1 MNRKEFI
8 KLASGAAAFAT
19 AGCAT
24 EAPKAAPKKPV
35 DAVTSATPVIKWK
48 PFPDVKKVRVVQ
60 WGMRHEHADG
70 KFKSVRKLPNDYE
83 LRSPRSAASS
93 CTTACRASR
102 PSRCG
107 TWPPRRRSSAYS
119 WR

>member
-24 EAPKAAPKKPV
+24 AEPKTAPKKV

-48 PFPDVKKVRVVQ
+48 PFP
-60 WGMRHEHADG
+60 
-70 KFKSVRKLPNDYE
+70 
-83 LRSPRSAASS
+83 
-93 CTTACRASR
+93 T
-102 PSRCG
+102 
-107 TWPPRRRSSAYS
+107 
-119 WR
+119 